1 MQYHRWELGRV
12 RGRGRGRAVDRARR
26 DPEEGQGYRRLSTT
40 CLRPQG
46 PRLSLLGEKR
56 GLPPAYEDLFST
68 PLPRGTQA
76 PEPAALRMQRGL
88 TSRPPPASRS
98 TGVPSTAAIAQPLLL
113 TVARSQYF
121 AQNAR
126 DPTSTSGVLPKEAVP
141 LPSRPSADPAVPT
154 NTRARPQVASH
165 RLRFLLCADSF
176 RPVVRWVSH
185 GSIPKRS
192 SARQVG
198 APAGAGARW
207 VRLPQKCRGLRR
219 S

>member
-40 CLRPQG
+40 CLRTQG

-76 PEPAALRMQRGL
+76 PGPAALRMQRGL
-88 TSRPPPASRS
+88 TSRQPPASRS

-141 LPSRPSADPAVPT
+141 LPSRPSADRLCPRIRVRAPRSPPT
-154 NTRARPQVASH
+154 GLGFSSAQTRSAQSSAGSRMG
-165 RLRFLLCADSF
+165 RFLNG
-176 RPVVRWVSH
+176 P
-185 GSIPKRS
+185 
-192 SARQVG
+192 
-198 APAGAGARW
+198 APG
-207 VRLPQKCRGLRR
+207 RLEHLLVPALGG
-219 S
+219 